1 MTLLTDLESLIAC
14 VPLASLRGTAAGGV
28 RVRILDAMDDGRIEF
43 LDAYSLLVRCDER
56 LEAEGVQF
64 TPPAVVVA
72 EPPPAPPPRPAVPPP
87 VILTDEAL
95 HRCSRARWLPDEM
108 PRQGETAWEQE
119 SRLANY
125 RIAIAIAREDGR
137 ELGLDRQKDAIWA
150 AVAAEVASA
159 MRVRTGG
166 TEAA

>member
-1 MTLLTDLESLIAC
+1 MTYLTDLEQLIAC
-14 VPLASLRGTAAGGV
+14 APLPTLRGYAAGSV
-28 RVRILDAMDDGRIEF
+28 RAVILDACDAGKIGAAEALELSRQCDRRI
-43 LDAYSLLVRCDER
+43 D
-56 LEAEGVQF
+56 AEGPQF
-64 TPPAVVVA
+64 GRPRQPEPAA
-72 EPPPAPPPRPAVPPP
+72 PAPPPRPAVPPP
-87 VILTDEAL
+87 VILTEEAL
-95 HRCSRARWLPDEM
+95 HRCSRARWLPDDM

-137 ELGLDRQKDAIWA
+137 ELRLDRQKDAIWA

-159 MRVRTGG
+159 MRARTGG